1 MGRKKANYQTTV
13 IAFRVRVEWVEKI
26 KQAVK
31 NEKKRLEN
39 DR

>member
-1 MGRKKANYQTTV
+1 MGRKKADYHTTV

-31 NEKKRLEN
+31 NEKKRLEKS
-39 DR
+39 